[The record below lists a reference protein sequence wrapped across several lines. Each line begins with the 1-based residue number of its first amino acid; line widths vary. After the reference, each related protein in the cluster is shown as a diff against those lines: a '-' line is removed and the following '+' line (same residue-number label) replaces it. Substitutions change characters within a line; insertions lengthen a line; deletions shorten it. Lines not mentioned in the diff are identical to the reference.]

1 METAVKDLEHA
12 SFPETAQRISALYNE
27 EEDALL
33 LGMLGQDYVVRR
45 SGIFLH
51 GQNAPDNHASVI
63 LDYLFSTGTL
73 LNEIPWRSLG
83 DFSGEPSSDF
93 RKKVELP
100 ITQYVAEII
109 TRAKSLLPLFDAKPA
124 QSIIGSDMAITVR
137 ALPKVSLHIEMSQET
152 QDFPAES
159 WVLFS
164 NNANEFLTVPSIQT
178 LAEIF
183 KERLLS
189 SLRIY

>member
-12 SFPETAQRISALYNE
+12 SFPEMAQRISALYNE

-33 LGMLGQDYVVRR
+33 LGMLGQDYVIRHNA
-45 SGIFLH
+45 ILLH
-51 GQNAPDNHASVI
+51 GQNAPDSHASVI
-63 LDYLFSTGTL
+63 LDYLFSTGTV
-73 LNEIPWRSLG
+73 LNEMPWRSMG
-83 DFSGEPSSDF
+83 NFTGEPNSDF

-100 ITQYVAEII
+100 LTQYVAEII
-109 TRAKSLLPLFDAKPA
+109 TRAKSLLPLFDANPA
-124 QSIIGSDMAITVR
+124 QSIIGSDMAFTVR
-137 ALPKVSLHIEMSQET
+137 ALPKVYLHVEMSQET
-152 QDFPAES
+152 QDFPSES

-183 KERLLS
+183 KERVLS

>member
-1 METAVKDLEHA
+1 METTVKALEHA
-12 SFPETAQRISALYNE
+12 SFPEIAQRISALFSE
-27 EEDALL
+27 EEDAML
-33 LGMLGQDYVVRR
+33 LGMLGQDYVIRH

-51 GQNAPDNHASVI
+51 GQNAPDAHASVI
-63 LDYLFSTGTL
+63 LDYLFSSGTVL
-73 LNEIPWRSLG
+73 QDVPWRSIG
-83 DFSGEPSSDF
+83 DFTGEPYSDF

-100 ITQYVAEII
+100 IAQYAGEII
-109 TRAKSLLPLFDAKPA
+109 TRAKSLLPLFDATPA
-124 QSIIGSDMAITVR
+124 QTIIGSDMAITVR
-137 ALPKVSLHIEMSQET
+137 ALPKVYLRVEMSQET
-152 QDFPAES
+152 QDFPSEA

-164 NNANEFLTVPSIQT
+164 NNANEFLTVQSIQT